1 MKRHNLDP
9 ISLICGVLLAGIGLL
24 FLVTDLDATDVSWRW
39 VWPLPVI
46 ALGLVMLAVGDRRDD
61 KPPDIEDDEVT

>member
-9 ISLICGVLLAGIGLL
+9 ISLICGVLFAGVGLL
-24 FLVTDLDATDVSWRW
+24 FLVTDLDAIDVSWRW

-61 KPPDIEDDEVT
+61 EPADAEDGEVS